1 MSIIDSVWYYI
12 DKYFI
17 NGIIN
22 DTSYN
27 IVDTL
32 AYAIVLGISL
42 FPVLKFL
49 GKLKV
54 EIDTRFLI
62 SITPYIIAG
71 SSLRVLEDSE
81 FFASPLNLLFV
92 TPLIYFFMFTVTIS
106 MLAIAMD
113 LERKGKIRDYH
124 TLFGYA
130 GAAWAFF
137 NIAALIVYD
146 GIVLPVPAALILFL
160 GITMTGIVYFISRKT
175 NFRLLTDKVNISIL
189 FAHLLDASSTF
200 VAMDLLPLYN
210 KMDGLKYYEKHVV
223 PTFFIDLAGNFT
235 RYPSIV
241 MYPLKLLVF
250 IPVLYMLDKDF
261 ETEKEKK
268 LIGLLKLTILVL
280 GLSPAVRNTL
290 RIMMG
295 V

>member
-1 MSIIDSVWYYI
+1 MSLIDSVWYYI
-12 DKYFI
+12 DKYFYS
-17 NGIIN
+17 GIIN

-32 AYAIVLGISL
+32 TYAIVLGISL
-42 FPVLKFL
+42 FWVLKLL

-54 EIDTRFLI
+54 EIDTKFLI

-71 SSLRVLEDSE
+71 SSLRVLEDSN
-81 FFASPLNLLFV
+81 FFAAPLKYLFV
-92 TPLIYFFMFTVTIS
+92 TPLIYFFIFAVTIGT
-106 MLAIAMD
+106 LVVAMD

-124 TLFGYA
+124 KLFGYA

-146 GIVLPVPAALILFL
+146 GIVNPIPAAAILFL
-160 GITMTGIVYFISRKT
+160 GITITGIIYFISRKT
-175 NFRLLTDKVNISIL
+175 NFLLLTDKVNISIL
-189 FAHLLDASSTF
+189 FTHILDASSTF
-200 VAMDLLPLYN
+200 IGMDWLN
-210 KMDGLKYYEKHVV
+210 YYEKHVV
-223 PTFFIDLAGNFT
+223 PTFFIDLAGKFT
-235 RYPSIV
+235 SHPSIV
-241 MYPLKLLVF
+241 MYPLKLIVF
-250 IPVLYMLDKDF
+250 IPVLYMLDNDF
-261 ETEKEKK
+261 EAEKDKK

>member
-1 MSIIDSVWYYI
+1 MSIIDSVWHYI
-12 DKYFI
+12 DKYYI
-17 NGIIN
+17 SGIIN

-32 AYAIVLGISL
+32 TYAIVLGISL
-42 FPVLKFL
+42 FWVLKLL

-54 EIDTRFLI
+54 QIDTRFLI

-71 SSLRVLEDSE
+71 SSLRVLEDSK
-81 FFASPLNLLFV
+81 FFAPPLQYLFV
-92 TPLIYFFMFTVTIS
+92 TPLIYFFMFVVTIS
-106 MLAIAMD
+106 MLAVAMY

-130 GAAWAFF
+130 GAAWALF

-146 GIVLPVPAALILFL
+146 GIVNPVPAAAILFL
-160 GITMTGIVYFISRKT
+160 GITTTGIVYFISRKI
-175 NFRLLTDKVNISIL
+175 NFQLLTDKVNISIL
-189 FAHLLDASSTF
+189 FTHLLDASSTF
-200 VAMDLLPLYN
+200 IGIDWLN
-210 KMDGLKYYEKHVV
+210 YYEKHVV
-223 PTFFIDLAGNFT
+223 PTFFIDLAGKFT
-235 RYPSIV
+235 SHPSLV
-241 MYPLKLLVF
+241 MYPLKLIVF
-250 IPVLYMLDKDF
+250 IPVLYMLDNDF
-261 ETEKEKK
+261 KAEKEKK

>member
-17 NGIIN
+17 RGIVY

-27 IVDTL
+27 IVDTIT
-32 AYAIVLGISL
+32 YAIVLGISL
-42 FPVLKFL
+42 FWVLKLL

-54 EIDTRFLI
+54 EIDARFLI
-62 SITPYIIAG
+62 SITPYVIAG
-71 SSLRVLEDSE
+71 SSLRVLEDSG
-81 FFASPLNLLFV
+81 FFASPLNYLFV
-92 TPLIYFFMFTVTIS
+92 TPLIYFFMFAVTIS
-106 MLAIAMD
+106 TLAVAMD

-124 TLFGYA
+124 TLFGCA
-130 GAAWAFF
+130 GAVWALL
-137 NIAALIVYD
+137 NIATLIVYD
-146 GIVLPVPAALILFL
+146 SIVMPVPAAAILFL
-160 GITMTGIVYFISRKT
+160 GITTTGVVYFISRKT

-189 FAHLLDASSTF
+189 FTHLLDASSTF
-200 VAMDLLPLYN
+200 VGMDWLN
-210 KMDGLKYYEKHVV
+210 YYEKHVV
-223 PTFFIDLAGNFT
+223 PTFFIDLAGKFT
-235 RYPSIV
+235 SHPSIV
-241 MYPLKLLVF
+241 MFPLKLIVF
-250 IPVLYMLDKDF
+250 IPVLYMLDNDF
-261 ETEKEKK
+261 EDEKEKK